1 MFVCV
6 LSISEFESRCSHIN
20 KDLTIAA
27 NLYFVVTFRT
37 DYIINVLFGRA
48 CPLGK
53 NLFNINNNEVI
64 MVVSTHFNPLFPFWS
79 FAEGVETV
87 FTKKALLYMIR
98 RVLNTPIT
106 LETQKFQ

>member
-1 MFVCV
+1 M
-6 LSISEFESRCSHIN
+6 SEFESRCSHIN

-27 NLYFVVTFRT
+27 NLYFVVTLRT
-37 DYIINVLFGRA
+37 DYIISALFCRA

-53 NLFNINNNEVI
+53 NLFNVNNNEVI

-87 FTKKALLYMIR
+87 FTKKTLL
-98 RVLNTPIT
+98 
-106 LETQKFQ
+106 